1 MNVNLPEVVLRHM
14 LQEYQQGKVSEFAKD
29 EYRKI
34 LEKAGL
40 IESEPKVYKTY
51 TVTVNFAGFIG
62 YDNDYEVD
70 ADSEEDAIIQA
81 EEMAKD
87 DLEVVEIEQT
97 DDHNEWQI
105 GVCFC
110 GMSNGTEYYD
120 IYAENEGEAVSE
132 AIETAAADLSG
143 EITNIEDW
151 GE

>member
-1 MNVNLPEVVLRHM
+1 MNVNLPEAVLRHM
-14 LQEYQQGKVSEFAKD
+14 LSEYQQNKVPEFAKD

-40 IESEPKVYKTY
+40 IKSAPKVYKTY

-70 ADSEEDAIIQA
+70 AESEEDAIIEA

-87 DLEVVEIEQT
+87 DLEVDEVEEA
-97 DDHNEWQI
+97 DEGEWQVGI
-105 GVCFC
+105 CYANMSGGVEQY
-110 GMSNGTEYYD
+110 TV
-120 IYAENEGEAVSE
+120 YAESEEDAVE
-132 AIETAAADLSG
+132 QALADAAADLSG
-143 EITNIEDW
+143 EITDVEDW